1 MHLCIMLPS
10 LLVRTQVGSRLSV
23 TKSVKGARW
32 PRQAMGTLAER
43 ALLAAGR
50 HMADTGATWPNGRVR
65 DHEEPRA
72 WNRMT
77 MSNRRLVCRVSS
89 YHIWQFYDRTRH
101 GSGTSPTFVW
111 SHLAAQ
117 ILGDFAG
124 ESSHVPS
131 ALFAD
136 LAEDS
141 DEPWHDS
148 SSNSSSPTWYER
160 KTGLHG
166 LREQESKSN
175 DKT

>member
-23 TKSVKGARW
+23 TKSVRGARW

-43 ALLAAGR
+43 ALL
-50 HMADTGATWPNGRVR
+50 DDN
-65 DHEEPRA
+65 EQRA